1 MSVVK
6 SNETMGQ
13 NNQLLIDVFIAFK
26 FIFSPTQFDIL
37 NKLLTIVIFS
47 KISATMCPGE
57 KLTAIPVACI
67 IQKNIYFCIIDKN
80 TGFLWLIHASYTTLI
95 YYYMFIFCLASSY
108 FMFQPD

>member
-13 NNQLLIDVFIAFK
+13 NNQLLFDVFIAFK

-67 IQKNIYFCIIDKN
+67 IKKKYI
-80 TGFLWLIHASYTTLI
+80 FLYN
-95 YYYMFIFCLASSY
+95 
-108 FMFQPD
+108 